1 MDRRSLIMLFG
12 GAAAW
17 PLAASAQSKL
27 PIIGFLGAASA
38 SVMGA
43 WTAAF
48 AQRLREFG
56 WIEGRDI
63 TIEYRWAEGRADR
76 LVELAAE
83 LVRLNASV
91 IVTTGTG
98 VPPLKQMTSAIP
110 IVFTI
115 ANDPVGAGL

>member
-1 MDRRSLIMLFG
+1 VNRRSLIMLFG

-27 PIIGFLGAASA
+27 PIIGFLGPASA

-56 WIEGRDI
+56 WIEGRNI

-76 LVELAAE
+76 VVELAAE
-83 LVRLNASV
+83 LVQLNASV
-91 IVTTGTG
+91 VVTTGTG
-98 VPPLKQMTSAIP
+98 VPPLKQAT
-110 IVFTI
+110 
-115 ANDPVGAGL
+115 